1 MMENQNHSSS
11 SINIPNKRYFTIGEA
26 SKICDV
32 KAHVLRYWESEFR
45 DLEPIKRKGNR
56 RYYQQKDIILVLQI
70 KDLLQNRGFTIDGA
84 RNMITK
90 NQVNTDSST
99 NNHSIDQ
106 IRKDLEG
113 ILSILKKSFV
123 SGNNENS

>member
-1 MMENQNHSSS
+1 MTEIQNNTSP

-32 KAHVLRYWESEFR
+32 KAHVLRYWESEFN

-90 NQVNTDSST
+90 NQINTDPST

-106 IRKDLEG
+106 IRKDLED
-113 ILSILKKSFV
+113 ILSILKK
-123 SGNNENS
+123 

>member
-1 MMENQNHSSS
+1 MTEIQNNTSS

-32 KAHVLRYWESEFR
+32 KAHVLRYWESEFK

-90 NQVNTDSST
+90 NQENRTSAT
-99 NNHSIDQ
+99 NNHLIDQ
-106 IRKDLEG
+106 IRHDLEG
-113 ILSILKKSFV
+113 ILSILKK
-123 SGNNENS
+123 